1 MATKKDAI
9 PMQEQEEQVTSTA
22 LIIKTDAH
30 LGVIDDNF
38 DILKVEIGKQMMKYQ
53 GLVFTDE
60 NIKEAKSTKAEL
72 NKMITTLEE
81 NRKAIKRKWNDPYNA
96 FEAKVKEVVA
106 LIQGPLAEIDK
117 QIVDFEERRKAEKR
131 RAVEADIER
140 QLLSVI
146 GSNQTF
152 IRQCGIAFDDRWL
165 NAGMSMAQVS
175 MDINNQI
182 SQMLRDITTI
192 QSVCEGDE
200 ILSDLLIAY
209 QDNKNL
215 NATLQ
220 MRKDI
225 LAKREAVQRMQAEE
239 EQRKKEAEARRQE
252 LEAKKLAI
260 NVASIP
266 AQEQEHAV
274 DNDESE
280 SEYEEADSEY
290 EEPEFDNG
298 TSVPVPP
305 PASPTLYKV
314 AFEVTMDVHQMQ
326 MLVKF
331 FAEQGIP
338 YKKLSHERIN

>member
-1 MATKKDAI
+1 
-9 PMQEQEEQVTSTA
+9 MQELEQEQTTA

-38 DILKVEIGKQMMKYQ
+38 DSLKIEIGKQMMKYQ

-60 NIKEAKSTKAEL
+60 NIKEAKTTKAEL

-131 RAVEADIER
+131 KAVEADIER

-165 NAGMSMAQVS
+165 NAGMSMTQVS

-225 LAKREAVQRMQAEE
+225 LAKREAVQRMQEEE
-239 EQRKKEAEARRQE
+239 EQRKKDAEARRREAEAQRLAAEAAVAQQE
-252 LEAKKLAI
+252 
-260 NVASIP
+260 P
-266 AQEQEHAV
+266 EQV
-274 DNDESE
+274 DNEE
-280 SEYEEADSEY
+280 PAYENEETDSEY

-305 PASPTLYKV
+305 PESPTLYKV
-314 AFEVTMDVHQMQ
+314 AFEVTMDMHQMKE
-326 MLVKF
+326 LVEYF
-331 FAEQGIP
+331 SARQIP
-338 YKKLSHERIN
+338 FKKISHSRAN

>member
-1 MATKKDAI
+1 MAKNKDAV
-9 PMQEQEEQVTSTA
+9 PMQELEQEQTTA

-38 DILKVEIGKQMMKYQ
+38 DSLKIEIGKQMMKYQ

-60 NIKEAKSTKAEL
+60 NIKEAKTTKAEL
-72 NKMITTLEE
+72 NKMIATLED

-131 RAVEADIER
+131 KAVEADIER

-165 NAGMSMAQVS
+165 NAGMSMTQVS

-225 LAKREAVQRMQAEE
+225 LAKREAVQRMQEEE
-239 EQRKKEAEARRQE
+239 EQRKKDAEARRREAEAQRLAAEAAVAQQE
-252 LEAKKLAI
+252 
-260 NVASIP
+260 P
-266 AQEQEHAV
+266 EQV
-274 DNDESE
+274 DNEE
-280 SEYEEADSEY
+280 PAYENEETDSEY

>member
-1 MATKKDAI
+1 MAKSKDAV
-9 PMQEQEEQVTSTA
+9 PMQELEQEQTTA

-165 NAGMSMAQVS
+165 NAGMSMTQVS

-225 LAKREAVQRMQAEE
+225 LAKREAVQRMQEEE
-239 EQRKKEAEARRQE
+239 EQRKKDAEARRREAEAQRLAAEAAVAQQE
-252 LEAKKLAI
+252 
-260 NVASIP
+260 P
-266 AQEQEHAV
+266 EQV
-274 DNDESE
+274 DNEE
-280 SEYEEADSEY
+280 PAYENEETDSEY

>member
-38 DILKVEIGKQMMKYQ
+38 DIHKIEIGKQMMKYQ

-165 NAGMSMAQVS
+165 NAGMSMTQVS

-182 SQMLRDITTI
+182 GQMLRDITTI
-192 QSVCEGDE
+192 QSVCEGDSM
-200 ILSDLLIAY
+200 LGDLLLAY

-215 NATLQ
+215 NTTRQ
-220 MRKDI
+220 MRKD
-225 LAKREAVQRMQAEE
+225 LLSKREAIQRMQEEE

-252 LEAKKLAI
+252 LEAQKLVRHAT
-260 NVASIP
+260 AESR
-266 AQEQEHAV
+266 QETEQV
-274 DNDESE
+274 DNEEPVFED
-280 SEYEEADSEY
+280 EEADSEY

-314 AFEVTMDVHQMQ
+314 AFEVTMDVHKMQ

>member
-1 MATKKDAI
+1 MAKNKDAV
-9 PMQEQEEQVTSTA
+9 PMQELEQEQTTA

-60 NIKEAKSTKAEL
+60 NIKEAKTTKAEL

-131 RAVEADIER
+131 KAVEADIER

-165 NAGMSMAQVS
+165 NAGMSMTQVS

-215 NATLQ
+215 NTTIQ

-225 LAKREAVQRMQAEE
+225 LAKREAVQRMQEEE
-239 EQRKKEAEARRQE
+239 EQRKKDAEARRREAEAQRLAAEAAVAQQE
-252 LEAKKLAI
+252 
-260 NVASIP
+260 P
-266 AQEQEHAV
+266 EQV
-274 DNDESE
+274 DNEE
-280 SEYEEADSEY
+280 PAYENEETDSEY

-305 PASPTLYKV
+305 PESPTLYKV
-314 AFEVTMDVHQMQ
+314 AFEVTMDMHQMKE
-326 MLVKF
+326 LVEYF
-331 FAEQGIP
+331 SARQIP
-338 YKKLSHERIN
+338 FKKISHSRAN